1 MNIKIG
7 LIESPRELVI
17 NSELSHDEAVKLVKD
32 VLGKAD
38 DVVELADAKGR
49 KYLVRTNA
57 IAYVEVG
64 SSEQPIVG
72 FGGSFSLWS
81 LRFVTCVELGY
92 WQPWLLF

>member
-17 NSELSHDEAVKLVKD
+17 SSELSHDEAVKLVKD

-49 KYLVRTNA
+49 K
-57 IAYVEVG
+57 
-64 SSEQPIVG
+64 
-72 FGGSFSLWS
+72 
-81 LRFVTCVELGY
+81 
-92 WQPWLLF
+92 